1 MKYYIYKMFDKN
13 MIRYLLLGLISF
25 IFLLIIK
32 YFNIKNIYVISF
44 GIGFYY
50 ISFMLIAYKYITKGL
65 KQNNIGIKIL
75 IILVFLD
82 YIISNY
88 IISLLFIK
96 NVIFII
102 IYLITLTFSIYI
114 FYFSLINLKLSVFI
128 SFSLII
134 ALYLIFKVLT
144 DYMFGVNIND
154 SKNIYDILNVNKVF
168 NFNDKIPSYWSYM
181 YEICNKILDVISA
194 GFLLS
199 AINNK
204 KGEEKMEIQL
214 VNLERQYDLI
224 ENKIDKAIKK
234 VLRNGQYILG
244 PEEKALEKEIAEYL
258 GVRYAIGV
266 ANGTDALVLALRA
279 LNIGLGDEV
288 ITTPFTFFATAEAI
302 SHVGAVPVFVDV
314 DPDTYNI
321 NSDLIEEKITERT
334 KAIIPVHIFGQPC
347 DMDGIIEIAKKHNL
361 YVIEDACQAMGA
373 EYKGQKVGTFGDAA
387 CFSFFPTKNLGGYGD
402 GGMVVTNNS
411 NIAEKV
417 DMLRKHGSKKKYYNE
432 EIGYNSRL
440 DELQAAI
447 LRVKLRYLDKWNDMR
462 INAANKYD
470 NLLSDLS
477 DVIKTPYK
485 IKEAKHIYHL
495 YCIQCE
501 NREIIMQ
508 KLKERGIATG
518 IYYPVPLHLQK
529 AYTNLG
535 YKQSDLPVA
544 EDLCK
549 KIFAIPMFPE
559 ISDDEIN
566 YISDTLHKI
575 VQGV

>member
-1 MKYYIYKMFDKN
+1 MDINNLRYYIKYNLYTDFGKYMWPSVILNISVFAFL
-13 MIRYLLLGLISF
+13 MVAIYLLGIKTGYLVYGGIVF
-25 IFLLIIK
+25 YFVTTLIIES
-32 YFNIKNIYVISF
+32 IYL
-44 GIGFYY
+44 GR
-50 ISFMLIAYKYITKGL
+50 
-65 KQNNIGIKIL
+65 GIKHRDKKL
-75 IILVFLD
+75 R
-82 YIISNY
+82 
-88 IISLLFIK
+88 
-96 NVIFII
+96 IFII
-102 IYLITLTFSIYI
+102 IVSVLYVVIFSSLFAILSKKIWFLILLIVMLIFSTYVVYLV
-114 FYFSLINLKLSVFI
+114 LINLRLPFVVTFIIITIFYGYLRFIVDSSISSISDYWPYLFKFSDKLIDVV
-128 SFSLII
+128 LI
-134 ALYLIFKVLT
+134 
-144 DYMFGVNIND
+144 
-154 SKNIYDILNVNKVF
+154 
-168 NFNDKIPSYWSYM
+168 
-181 YEICNKILDVISA
+181 

-199 AINNK
+199 VINCGN
-204 KGEEKMEIQL
+204 KGEERMKIKL
-214 VNLERQYDLI
+214 INLERQYELLKRDI
-224 ENKIDKAIKK
+224 NRAIKK
-234 VLRNGQYILG
+234 VIESGQYILG
-244 PEEKALEKEIAEYL
+244 PEEKALEKEIAEYI
-258 GVRYAIGV
+258 GVEYAIGV

-279 LNIGLGDEV
+279 LNIGPGDEV

-302 SHVGAVPVFVDV
+302 SLIGAKPVFVDI
-314 DPDTYNI
+314 DPNTYNI
-321 NSDLIEEKITERT
+321 NPDLIEEKITDRT

-347 DMDGIIEIAKKHNL
+347 DMDRIMNIARKYNL
-361 YVIEDACQAMGA
+361 YVIEDACQAIGA

-417 DMLRKHGSKKKYYNE
+417 DVLRKHGSKKKYYNE

-447 LRVKLRYLDKWNDMR
+447 LRVKLRYLDKWNNMR
-462 INAANKYD
+462 ISAANKYD
-470 NLLSDLS
+470 SLLSDLS

-508 KLKERGIATG
+508 KLKEKGIATG

-535 YKQSDLPVA
+535 YKQGDLPVA

-559 ISDDEIN
+559 ITDNEIN
-566 YISDTLHKI
+566 YISEALHENI
-575 VQGV
+575 N

>member
-1 MKYYIYKMFDKN
+1 
-13 MIRYLLLGLISF
+13 
-25 IFLLIIK
+25 
-32 YFNIKNIYVISF
+32 
-44 GIGFYY
+44 
-50 ISFMLIAYKYITKGL
+50 L
-65 KQNNIGIKIL
+65 KIE
-75 IILVFLD
+75 
-82 YIISNY
+82 
-88 IISLLFIK
+88 
-96 NVIFII
+96 
-102 IYLITLTFSIYI
+102 
-114 FYFSLINLKLSVFI
+114 LINLKRQYHQTKDEI
-128 SFSLII
+128 NE
-134 ALYLIFKVLT
+134 AMEKVL
-144 DYMFGVNIND
+144 
-154 SKNIYDILNVNKVF
+154 
-168 NFNDKIPSYWSYM
+168 
-181 YEICNKILDVISA
+181 E
-194 GFLLS
+194 
-199 AINNK
+199 
-204 KGEEKMEIQL
+204 
-214 VNLERQYDLI
+214 
-224 ENKIDKAIKK
+224 
-234 VLRNGQYILG
+234 NGQYILG

-258 GVRYAIGV
+258 GVEYAIGV

-302 SHVGAVPVFVDV
+302 SHVGAVPVFADV

-321 NSDLIEEKITERT
+321 NPDLIEEKITERT
-334 KAIIPVHIFGQPC
+334 KAVIPVHIFGQPC
-347 DMDGIIEIAKKHNL
+347 DMDRIIEIAKKHNL

-402 GGMVVTNNS
+402 GGMVITNNS

-447 LRVKLRYLDKWNDMR
+447 LRVKLRYHDKWNKMR
-462 INAANKYD
+462 ISAANKYD
-470 NLLSDLS
+470 SLLSDLS

-508 KLKERGIATG
+508 KLEERGIATG

-535 YKQSDLPVA
+535 YKQGDLPVA

-566 YISDTLHKI
+566 YVSDTLHKI
-575 VQGV
+575 VKGA